1 MGMKLLLF
9 SEYWVLGCVHM
20 PQGITYAT
28 GHYIG
33 GGVVLGF
40 VYICHRALHCIGG
53 FVYICHR
60 ALHWGVCV
68 HMPQGIALKVCV
80 YLVFRQ
86 GDMHGNIN

>member
-33 GGVVLGF
+33 GGGLFWGLCTYVTGHCIALGGLCT
-40 VYICHRALHCIGG
+40 YATGHCIGG

-60 ALHWGVCV
+60 ALH
-68 HMPQGIALKVCV
+68 
-80 YLVFRQ
+80 
-86 GDMHGNIN
+86 